1 METLYLPLEL
11 MLNPR
16 LVLKKKKFITVLK
29 SVIGSEQNLYLKTK
43 ALLPQFSSYRKF
55 FSKSDEKIEDQ
66 AKIKSRFCCKT
77 GT

>member
-1 METLYLPLEL
+1 VETLYLPLEL